1 MAEEELQN
9 QSLVQKKIAL
19 AQSENAL
26 VIIELI
32 KDVAQKL
39 PLIGATEFETLKNA
53 IIIDTTSTLMTDMV
67 DYLDRIKKGE
77 LLKAK

>member
-1 MAEEELQN
+1 MTDESLPN

-19 AQSENAL
+19 AQSEHAG

-32 KDVAQKL
+32 RDVAQKV
-39 PLIGATEFETLKNA
+39 PLIGKDEFETLKNA

-67 DYLDRIKKGE
+67 DYLERIKQGE
-77 LLKAK
+77 LLGKK